1 MLCATTSL
9 QSRPIAGD
17 GTTLHTASAL
27 QPMPLTTVDALGFIA
42 GALTTSAFVPQVLKS
57 WQTRDLSGVS
67 LRMYSLFTLGV
78 ALWLV
83 YGIVLMSW
91 PVIVCNAITLALAG
105 GVLVMKIRHR

>member
-1 MLCATTSL
+1 MLRSTTSL
-9 QSRPIAGD
+9 QPRLDAGD
-17 GTTLHTASAL
+17 GTAQHTAVPL
-27 QPMPLTTVDALGFIA
+27 PTMPLTTIDALGFIA

-78 ALWLV
+78 ALWLA
-83 YGIVLMSW
+83 YGIALMSW

-105 GVLVMKIRHR
+105 GVLVLKIRHR